1 MFNDL
6 NNQGQSGQPA
16 VDDIFAET
24 DKVSP
29 PSAAGIE
36 TRRVG
41 LAAGDNLPSPEIT
54 PKRSVLK
61 IIVFVTIGLAIL
73 GGAYLAYSQF
83 SKIKAENEE
92 IAVPLVPSQPVA
104 SSTAKK
110 PGTPANYVSPSDI
123 PGLENSAFSSASTSE
138 VILATTTD
146 LFTEDSLP
154 PIDSPASS
162 TAESISRVD
171 SDQDGLTDTE
181 EKDLGTNINIIDTDM
196 DGLSDY
202 EEVNIYKSNPL
213 SADTDGDT
221 YLDGAE
227 VKNGYDPT
235 RAGAKLSG
243 N

>member
-6 NNQGQSGQPA
+6 NNQGQAGQPA

-24 DKVSP
+24 DKVQP
-29 PSAAGIE
+29 ASAAGIE

-41 LAAGDNLPSPEIT
+41 LAAGDHLPSPEIA
-54 PKRSVLK
+54 PKRGALK
-61 IIVFVTIGLAIL
+61 IIVFATIGLAIL

-83 SKIKAENEE
+83 AKMKAEKEE
-92 IAVPLVPSQPVA
+92 AAVSPVPSQPVTP
-104 SSTAKK
+104 SVEKK
-110 PGTPANYVSPSDI
+110 PDAVANYVSPSDI
-123 PGLENSAFSSASTSE
+123 PGIESSVNASTSE
-138 VILATTTD
+138 PLAATTTD
-146 LFTEDSLP
+146 IVVE
-154 PIDSPASS
+154 ASS
-162 TAESISRVD
+162 TPLNSSTSSAVEIIPRVD
-171 SDQDGLTDTE
+171 SDQDGLTDAE
-181 EKDLGTNINIIDTDM
+181 EKVFGTNINIIDTDM

-202 EEVNIYKSNPL
+202 EEVNIYKSDPL